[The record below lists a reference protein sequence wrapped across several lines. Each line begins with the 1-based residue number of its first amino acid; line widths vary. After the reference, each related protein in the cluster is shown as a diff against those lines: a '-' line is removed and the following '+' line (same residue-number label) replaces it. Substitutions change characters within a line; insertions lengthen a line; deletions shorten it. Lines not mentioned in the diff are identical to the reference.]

1 MTAPN
6 QAAAEIAEAERPGTD
21 AEPGHPVDAVVP
33 QIGHYLGLARAI
45 ERELHASLILV
56 SERHERNYEVSHGT
70 ATLAIWSADHLRW
83 LEPQIERF
91 GAEETDAPA
100 LLRSALFS
108 GTRVGMIGE
117 LADVADLAV
126 LVEQAS
132 MAWTILVQG
141 AKELHDKQLLD
152 VASEAREHN
161 RRQLAW
167 LRTQIEHEAP
177 DAIAVAHDK
186 AGQTRITIPK
196 RPSDIA
202 SIPDFV
208 WGPSV
213 AALLLLG
220 VGVLGLV
227 VGKPWLLPSLGPSAV
242 LLAVNPAHPTARP
255 WNTFIG
261 HIGGLIAGFAAVAVL
276 AASAAPSVL
285 GNGELAPVRVIA
297 AAVAVALT
305 ILIGDVLHASH
316 PPAAATAL
324 LVALGSIATLDR
336 ALWLI
341 AGAAALTILGE
352 SARRVRLQRR
362 VPAERQAPVRSI
374 VSTRL
379 RPRTR
384 S

>member
-91 GAEETDAPA
+91 GAEDTDAPA

-186 AGQTRITIPK
+186 AGQARITIPK

-208 WGPSV
+208 WGPTV

-220 VGVLGLV
+220 VGVLGLI

-242 LLAVNPAHPTARP
+242 LLAVNPAHPSTTE
-255 WNTFIG
+255 N
-261 HIGGLIAGFAAVAVL
+261 IAIFL
-276 AASAAPSVL
+276 K
-285 GNGELAPVRVIA
+285 
-297 AAVAVALT
+297 
-305 ILIGDVLHASH
+305 
-316 PPAAATAL
+316 
-324 LVALGSIATLDR
+324 
-336 ALWLI
+336 
-341 AGAAALTILGE
+341 
-352 SARRVRLQRR
+352 Q
-362 VPAERQAPVRSI
+362 
-374 VSTRL
+374 
-379 RPRTR
+379 
-384 S
+384 